1 MRRNDS
7 VAIGDKRT
15 LRGYCKSV
23 APDPYETCGL
33 RTDVKSYYASIEH
46 LLLLDQFGVHI
57 KYRRVLNL
65 IGQYLRRTSER
76 GGSVWDYE
84 KDISLGCPLRP
95 LIVGFFL
102 NALDAAVAKLRLFY
116 VRFMDDILILAPTR
130 WQLRGAV
137 KVVNQMLG
145 MLRLATLRVHYFVC
159 KDSERRHFH
168 AAEARCQRHVGS
180 VAAGTHHDASD
191 PLLIVTCVAGMP
203 LAGQIHFEPS
213 GKIHRRTIEGNTDV
227 AHVSC
232 DVPCGNIHATAQG
245 ERQVREI
252 PADALFFANRRHER
266 IWSGWRA
273 HNQRSDDYEQKCI
286 SPALAP
292 NLGACP

>member
-1 MRRNDS
+1 
-7 VAIGDKRT
+7 
-15 LRGYCKSV
+15 
-23 APDPYETCGL
+23 
-33 RTDVKSYYASIEH
+33 
-46 LLLLDQFGVHI
+46 
-57 KYRRVLNL
+57 
-65 IGQYLRRTSER
+65 
-76 GGSVWDYE
+76 
-84 KDISLGCPLRP
+84 
-95 LIVGFFL
+95 
-102 NALDAAVAKLRLFY
+102 
-116 VRFMDDILILAPTR
+116 
-130 WQLRGAV
+130 
-137 KVVNQMLG
+137 MLG

-232 DVPCGNIHATAQG
+232 DVPCGNIHATAQS

-273 HNQRSDDYEQKCI
+273 RNQRSDDYEQKCI